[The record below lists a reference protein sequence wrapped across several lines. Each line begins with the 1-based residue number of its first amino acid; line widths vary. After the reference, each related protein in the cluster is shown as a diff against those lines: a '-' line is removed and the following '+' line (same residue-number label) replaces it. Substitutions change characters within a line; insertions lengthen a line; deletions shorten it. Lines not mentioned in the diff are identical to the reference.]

1 MGDMSGSVS
10 RPPRCCA
17 WTRLAPARV
26 DSAGLGHQWPPPMLP
41 CDPINHGCV
50 RRAAGEA
57 ECQNVQAQRRKP
69 ASRARH
75 AGRRTTGTRCA
86 TGALFAC
93 LQVSIDHGG
102 SLATA
107 SGYFVRHAASGLGSR
122 ARRAGTRRWA
132 GTAPRASGPA
142 PAAARSLP
150 THDPPCR
157 ARASDAPVE
166 PQSGAPVAAVP
177 GGARGLAHAH
187 ADGNGGASRRRWR
200 RLRTA
205 HRGTRRLRLA
215 SLRLTDLRQ
224 RGLHRAATL

>member
-50 RRAAGEA
+50 RRAGEA

-75 AGRRTTGTRCA
+75 ARKEDDGYTLRNRCA
-86 TGALFAC
+86 LRVCKFR
-93 LQVSIDHGG
+93 SIIGG

-122 ARRAGTRRWA
+122 ARRAGPRRWA

-142 PAAARSLP
+142 PAAARRLP
-150 THDPPCR
+150 THDPPCG

-187 ADGNGGASRRRWR
+187 ADGHGGASRRRWR
-200 RLRTA
+200 RHRAA

>member
-50 RRAAGEA
+50 RRAGEA

-86 TGALFAC
+86 TGALFVSASFDRSRRLARYSQWLFREAC
-93 LQVSIDHGG
+93 RLRAGLSCSSRWHPPLGWHR
-102 SLATA
+102 TA
-107 SGYFVRHAASGLGSR
+107 SL
-122 ARRAGTRRWA
+122 RAGTCRSTEPADARPTLSRKSVRR
-132 GTAPRASGPA
+132 T
-142 PAAARSLP
+142 
-150 THDPPCR
+150 
-157 ARASDAPVE
+157 
-166 PQSGAPVAAVP
+166 
-177 GGARGLAHAH
+177 
-187 ADGNGGASRRRWR
+187 GGASVWS
-200 RLRTA
+200 TSCS
-205 HRGTRRLRLA
+205 GTRRRSRPRPCA
-215 SLRLTDLRQ
+215 RRW
-224 RGLHRAATL
+224 

>member
-1 MGDMSGSVS
+1 
-10 RPPRCCA
+10 
-17 WTRLAPARV
+17 
-26 DSAGLGHQWPPPMLP
+26 ML
-41 CDPINHGCV
+41 
-50 RRAAGEA
+50 REA
-57 ECQNVQAQRRKP
+57 ERHVQAQRRKKLCQQAASGRKTGQATEVVSSKPRRVVQVQSLAP
-69 ASRARH
+69 ARRASSVDARRGH
-75 AGRRTTGTRCA
+75 AG
-86 TGALFAC
+86 
-93 LQVSIDHGG
+93 
-102 SLATA
+102 
-107 SGYFVRHAASGLGSR
+107 SGLGSR

-132 GTAPRASGPA
+132 GTAPRVSGPA

-166 PQSGAPVAAVP
+166 PQSGAPAAAVP

>member
-1 MGDMSGSVS
+1 MSERSS
-10 RPPRCCA
+10 QTPK
-17 WTRLAPARV
+17 T
-26 DSAGLGHQWPPPMLP
+26 
-41 CDPINHGCV
+41 
-50 RRAAGEA
+50 
-57 ECQNVQAQRRKP
+57 CQQG
-69 ASRARH
+69 ASH
-75 AGRRTTGTRCA
+75 PEGGRRDTAAQPVRSS
-86 TGALFAC
+86 C
-93 LQVSIDHGG
+93 LQVSIDHGV

-142 PAAARSLP
+142 PAAARRLP
-150 THDPPCR
+150 THDPPCG

-187 ADGNGGASRRRWR
+187 ADGHGGASRRRWR
-200 RLRTA
+200 RHRAA